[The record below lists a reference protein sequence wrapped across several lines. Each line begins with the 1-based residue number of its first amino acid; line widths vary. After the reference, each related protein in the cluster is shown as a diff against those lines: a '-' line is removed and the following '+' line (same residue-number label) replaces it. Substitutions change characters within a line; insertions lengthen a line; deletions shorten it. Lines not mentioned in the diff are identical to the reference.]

1 MKYNTI
7 LFDFGDTLT
16 YPDPIRSWQI
26 YNWVPDLINK
36 LYNASYKL
44 GIISNTHRYQDG
56 WWVRNKLAEYNILH
70 NFEMV
75 ISSAIYGVHKPD
87 YAIFQK
93 AIDFMELDPTKCIMI
108 GDSVS
113 CDGASR
119 YFRMTYLPVQRN
131 TVWKSDLITLLDDTF
146 PKTRRLS
153 NISEY
158 KLYGDKLI
166 TRTRHLS
173 EVLNTGDTVL
183 VGGFEYEIVESNLSY
198 TKDDILKDDN
208 NFIEF
213 TVRKI
218 N

>member
-16 YPDPIRSWQI
+16 YPDPVKSWQI
-26 YNWVPDLINK
+26 YNWVPDLIKK
-36 LYNASYKL
+36 LYNGSYKL

-56 WWVRNKLAEYNILH
+56 WWVRNKLAEFGILH

-75 ISSAIYGVHKPD
+75 ISSATYGIHKPD

-93 AIDFMELDPTKCIMI
+93 AIDFMELDPTRCIMV
-108 GDSVS
+108 GDSVH
-113 CDGASR
+113 CDGACR

-131 TVWKSDLITLLDDTF
+131 TIWKPELMALLNDTF
-146 PKTRRLS
+146 PETRRLS
-153 NISEY
+153 SISEY

-173 EVLNTGDTVL
+173 EVLKSGDTVL
-183 VGGFEYEIVESNLSY
+183 VGGIEYAILDSNSFY
-198 TKDDILKDDN
+198 TKEDILKDDS

-213 TVRKI
+213 TVRRV